1 MNWQK
6 TTSGAKQVVG
16 YIGNAEGLPAAE
28 GLQELW
34 KLMVSDVVPLNA
46 AVEWDFIK
54 LEIWPDSGRL
64 IAFPASS
71 QSRFRVEMAVCQVF
85 FPSLLQAYEEIDDEI
100 DDGDEDE
107 EADRQFSEAVSAL
120 VKEWAGKTET
130 AARTALR
137 TGYGWKVKFYSSEG
151 EEPLHEF
158 TLG

>member
-54 LEIWPDSGRL
+54 LEIWPHAAR
-64 IAFPASS
+64 IFAFPASS
-71 QSRFRVEMAVCQVF
+71 QSRFRVDMAVCQVF
-85 FPSLLQAYEEIDDEI
+85 FPSLMQAYDEIDDENL
-100 DDGDEDE
+100 EDE

-120 VKEWAGKTET
+120 EKEWVEKTET
-130 AARTALR
+130 AARTALP
-137 TGYGWKVKFYSSEG
+137 TGYGWKVKVYASDD